1 MRSLRQSR
9 LRGLLVDDEQPILN
23 NLFQV
28 LPWEA
33 MNIEIVQLAR
43 NGAEALA
50 AVEASR
56 PHLILSDIRMPL
68 MDGLEMLRQIRE
80 RGHDC
85 EVLLLTGFNEFE
97 YARSALRYGVKDYIS
112 KPIDYEELAHIIDR
126 LAGEIR
132 KRQIAEVQPLQ
143 ELPQTPEEPLGL
155 AKRSPERLMQAAESY
170 IRRQLGSDFGIEE
183 TAAHL
188 GISASYFCLLFK
200 NHFHETFVEYV
211 TRQRM
216 DAAKSLLLS
225 SEVSIAR
232 IGAHVGYQ
240 ERRYFTKVFQKYT
253 GMTPSEFRA
262 QHSTSS

>member
-1 MRSLRQSR
+1 MDQPK

-33 MNIEIVQLAR
+33 MNIEIVKLAR

-50 AVEASR
+50 AVEATR
-56 PHLILSDIRMPL
+56 PHLILSDIRMPR

-80 RGHDC
+80 RDYDC

-112 KPIDYEELAHIIDR
+112 KPIDYEELAQIVGR

-132 KRQIAEVQPLQ
+132 KRQCAEEPPPQV
-143 ELPQTPEEPLGL
+143 LPQTPEESLGP
-155 AKRSPERLMQAAESY
+155 AKRSPERLMQAAETY

-200 NHFHETFVEYV
+200 NHFHETFVEYL

-216 DAAKSLLLS
+216 DAAKSLLLA

-253 GMTPSEFRA
+253 GMTPSEFRT
-262 QHSTSS
+262 HHTSS